1 MGPKVKK
8 WRFSELF
15 FSILALALHQPCRV
29 RHFFAYSCSHRPYGS
44 NGVSHDPNPAREK
57 SLGGPEVSPVVK
69 FWAQNF
75 SKCLKKLQ
83 TAISRPLL
91 VQMSWF
97 FAWGFVVTYSVG
109 KISHSPPTHPPAHPP
124 GWAATRPTA
133 FRQKLSDSADI
144 CRVGWQSYNSA
155 SYKKLALT
163 ELKRPRNRP
172 ANTIYS
178 LRRALSRP
186 FWFGLG

>member
-1 MGPKVKK
+1 MMLAMLSKTCQTRGNQQFQLMMLTDANQNKHNFGHVLEANDNAVPTEYDTTLTQSGNPPKMGPKVKK

-57 SLGGPEVSPVVK
+57 SLGGPEVGPVVK

-91 VQMSWF
+91 VQMS
-97 FAWGFVVTYSVG
+97 
-109 KISHSPPTHPPAHPP
+109 
-124 GWAATRPTA
+124 
-133 FRQKLSDSADI
+133 
-144 CRVGWQSYNSA
+144 
-155 SYKKLALT
+155 
-163 ELKRPRNRP
+163 
-172 ANTIYS
+172 
-178 LRRALSRP
+178 
-186 FWFGLG
+186 